1 MFAARNLLYF
11 RKISL
16 ISPVKS
22 SKRLILRRETHSEP
36 KALRSTKPKSNRKEP
51 IYFVDSKQVQVIGGK
66 GGDGC
71 ISFLQLWCNERAGPD
86 GGDGGNGGHVIFQTS
101 LDMRNFNHVLSKI
114 RGLTGENGRS
124 EHCHGKNAQHTIVKV
139 PVGTVVRNKM
149 GQIVGDL
156 SEVNIMFVA
165 ARGGVGGKGNKFFA
179 TSVQKSPK
187 ISEYGPEGED
197 ITYILEL
204 RTMADIGFI
213 GQPNAGKSTLLNAIT
228 RAKPKVAPY
237 AFTTLRPY
245 VGMVQY
251 DDFTQLAIADLPG
264 LIRDSHLNKG
274 LGIQFLKHAERCKVL
289 LFVLDASLD
298 NPSLQYEQLMY
309 ELRKF
314 SKNLAERPKIIIAN
328 KMDLPKA
335 KNNFQ
340 DLQSELKVKVIPISA
355 KTGTNLSEL
364 LKVMREYYE
373 LYK

>member
-1 MFAARNLLYF
+1 M
-11 RKISL
+11 
-16 ISPVKS
+16 
-22 SKRLILRRETHSEP
+22 H
-36 KALRSTKPKSNRKEP
+36 
-51 IYFVDSKQVQVIGGK
+51 VIGGK

-86 GGDGGNGGHVIFQTS
+86 GGDGGNGGHVIFKTS
-101 LDMRNFNHVLSKI
+101 ADVRNFNHILSKI
-114 RGLTGENGRS
+114 RGESGENGRS
-124 EHCHGKNAQHTIVKV
+124 EQCHGKNAQHTIVKV
-139 PVGTVVRNKM
+139 PVGTVVRNTV

-156 SEVNIMFVA
+156 SEVNTMFVA

-197 ITYILEL
+197 IAYFLEL
-204 RTMADIGFI
+204 KTMADIGFI
-213 GQPNAGKSTLLNAIT
+213 GHPNAGKSTLLNAIT

-264 LIRDSHLNKG
+264 LIPDSHLNKG

-289 LFVLDASLD
+289 LIVLDASLD
-298 NPSLQYEQLMY
+298 NPFLQYEQLMY

-314 SKNLAERPKIIIAN
+314 SKNLAERPKIIVAN
-328 KMDLPKA
+328 KIDLPEA
-335 KNNFQ
+335 KNNLQ
-340 DLQSELKVKVIPISA
+340 DLQNELKVKVIPISA

-364 LKVMREYYE
+364 LSVMREYYE

>member
-1 MFAARNLLYF
+1 MFAARSLLYF

-16 ISPVKS
+16 ISPVKN
-22 SKRLILRRETHSEP
+22 SKRLVLRRETHSVP
-36 KALRSTKPKSNRKEP
+36 QALRSTKPKSNRKEP

-101 LDMRNFNHVLSKI
+101 TDVRNFNHVLSKI
-114 RGLTGENGRS
+114 RGLPGENGRG

-139 PVGTVVRNKM
+139 PVGTVVRNRG

-197 ITYILEL
+197 ISYILEL

-289 LFVLDASLD
+289 LIVLDASLD
-298 NPSLQYEQLMY
+298 NPSLQYEQLMH

-314 SKNLAERPKIIIAN
+314 SKNLAERPKIIVAN
-328 KMDLPKA
+328 KMDIPEA

-340 DLQSELKVKVIPISA
+340 DLQNELKVKVIPISA
-355 KTGTNLSEL
+355 KTGANLSEL
-364 LKVMREYYE
+364 LRVMREYYE